1 MPDSGRIASTDA
13 VAPAASRALEKD
25 QLLAASLDDVALAA
39 VCAAQGV
46 TLTLGAIVGSGS
58 FGVVRCC
65 TYNGA
70 RAAAK
75 ASARRCGRR
84 GRTCVAPPLTRPAP
98 VRCPPQ
104 FLFLNEA
111 QSAVGRP
118 QEWSFLLA
126 LRHPAVLPCFCAF
139 QAPSPAHTRQVVCMI
154 TPLCDADLGA
164 AIAAR
169 WANTAFSNGISASE
183 RLDLAT
189 QLCAGLAYLH
199 ERHVAHRDIKPGNI
213 LLSGR
218 SVQIADLGL
227 SKEVDPRVASAH
239 HTAAGTEVYAVRS
252 AASGAVSDSVC
263 ASCVC

>member
-1 MPDSGRIASTDA
+1 MPDSGRIAPTDA
-13 VAPAASRALEKD
+13 GAPAASPALAKD

-65 TYNGA
+65 TYTGA

-75 ASARRCGRR
+75 ARPDAANAADARVSRR
-84 GRTCVAPPLTRPAP
+84 RSRAPRLRAA
-98 VRCPPQ
+98 PQ

-111 QSAVGRP
+111 QNAAGRP
-118 QEWSFLLA
+118 AEWDFLLA
-126 LRHPAVLPCFCAF
+126 LRHPAVLPCLCVF
-139 QAPSPAHTRQVVCMI
+139 QAPSPAHTRRVVCMI

-252 AASGAVSDSVC
+252 AASGAVSH
-263 ASCVC
+263 CVC